1 MDDLILHVA
10 IPIIML
16 LLGWIMKQNR
26 DSRIDMKQALEAL
39 SLAVS
44 DARTGLQEYR
54 ESWMD
59 RREGTLD
66 LMLGQCQ
73 QRQEHCQGVTS
84 EKIKQLDKRTI
95 AACDKIAATQEKF
108 QKRFEGQQKINQEA
122 LAETTKTNTEARL
135 KWKRM
140 EEHMTKVERHISDL
154 KIHKI
159 N

>member
-1 MDDLILHVA
+1 MNQMDDLILHVA

-26 DSRIDMKQALEAL
+26 DSRIDMSKALEAL
-39 SLAVS
+39 STAVG
-44 DARTGLQEYR
+44 DAKESLQEYR

-66 LMLGQCQ
+66 LMLNQCQ

-95 AACDKIAATQEKF
+95 AACDKIAATQKKFAEQWEKQF
-108 QKRFEGQQKINQEA
+108 TINEHIG
-122 LAETTKTNTEARL
+122 KHDTEARL

-140 EEHMTKVERHISDL
+140 DEHMTKVERHISDM
-154 KIHKI
+154 KIHKM